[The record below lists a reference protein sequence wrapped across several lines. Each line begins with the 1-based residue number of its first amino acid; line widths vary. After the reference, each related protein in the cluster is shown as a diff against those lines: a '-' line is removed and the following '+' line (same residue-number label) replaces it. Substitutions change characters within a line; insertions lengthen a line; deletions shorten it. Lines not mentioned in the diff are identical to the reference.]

1 MSAKINKGVIQIYKV
16 YDVAEEI
23 NLSKAEKMLANATE
37 GPRLRLPADTRKAI
51 IMKDAPLS
59 IKLGQT
65 TLSLP
70 SGEYMVNAF
79 ARMWN
84 YGVMSIRFEMP
95 MPKGIDWDDLILLAA
110 QIESVQETDKLAAS
124 HRDALR
130 KKLAPAIIK
139 DRTFGISEDYITY
152 IIEDAEGI
160 DNPKQFIASQ
170 DVAGLILAE
179 TREEL
184 SSFSKTK
191 ILDSATQYASKDL
204 AIIDWNS
211 ALLLEPEGERDVADV
226 IEFSLTQLLEFRY
239 YDDLIENNLQELY
252 DSMDNKPRGIKALF
266 NNFYSEKAEDSSRKY
281 IEFSEFMSRVENSL
295 KTIGDAYLAVIF
307 RNAAK
312 QFRFED
318 WKQGISNKMSTLAEI
333 TQMLHGEV
341 NVKRSHWLEI
351 IVIVLIA
358 IELVPM
364 IVNLYHF
371 TKVSDENAAPAAIE
385 QPVAEKT
392 ESTATI
398 PSEANPTAEPENN
411 NATNPAEGE
420 STEVQNTSAN

>member
-1 MSAKINKGVIQIYKV
+1 MSAKINKGVIQIYRV
-16 YDVAEEI
+16 FDVAEEI
-23 NLSKAEKMLANATE
+23 NLSKAEKMLSNATE

-70 SGEYMVNAF
+70 SGEYNVNAF

-95 MPKGIDWDDLILLAA
+95 IPKGIDWDDLIILAA
-110 QIESVQETDKLAAS
+110 QLESVQEIDKLAAS

-139 DRTFGISEDYITY
+139 DRAFAISEDYITY
-152 IIEDAEGI
+152 ILEDAEGM
-160 DNPKQFIASQ
+160 DNPKQFINTS

-184 SSFSKTK
+184 SSFSKNK
-191 ILDSATQYASKDL
+191 IIDSATQYANTDL

-252 DSMDNKPRGIKALF
+252 DSMDNKPKGIKALL

-312 QFRFED
+312 QFRFDD
-318 WKQGISNKMSTLAEI
+318 WRHGISNKMSTLAEI

-351 IVIVLIA
+351 IVIILIA

-371 TKVSDENAAPAAIE
+371 TKAGNNSAAPDAIE
-385 QPVAEKT
+385 QTEQPAAEKQNAI
-392 ESTATI
+392 EISI
-398 PSEANPTAEPENN
+398 PEADSPEINAENAPQENN
-411 NATNPAEGE
+411 GE
-420 STEVQNTSAN
+420 MKKTEK

>member
-1 MSAKINKGVIQIYKV
+1 MSAKINKGVIQIYRV
-16 YDVAEEI
+16 FDVAEEI
-23 NLSKAEKMLANATE
+23 LLSKAEKLLASSAE

-59 IKLGQT
+59 IKLGQVS
-65 TLSLP
+65 LKLP
-70 SGEYMVNAF
+70 SGEYSVNAF

-84 YGVMSIRFEMP
+84 YGVISIRFEMP
-95 MPKGIDWDDLILLAA
+95 MPKGIDWDDLVILAA
-110 QIESVQETDKLAAS
+110 QIETVPEIDRLAAL

-130 KKLAPAIIK
+130 EKLAPAIIK
-139 DRTFGISEDYITY
+139 DRAFGISEDYITY
-152 IIEDAEGI
+152 IIESAEGI
-160 DNPKQFIASQ
+160 EKPKEFVNSVDAI
-170 DVAGLILAE
+170 GLILAE
-179 TREEL
+179 TRKEL
-184 SSFSKTK
+184 SPFSKNK
-191 ILDSATQYASKDL
+191 ILDSATQYANTDL

-211 ALLLEPEGERDVADV
+211 ALLIEPDGERDVADV

-252 DSMDNKPRGIKALF
+252 DSMDNKPKGIKALF

-307 RNAAK
+307 RNAAR
-312 QFRFED
+312 QFRFDD
-318 WKQGISNKMSTLAEI
+318 WRHGISNKMSTLAEI

-351 IVIVLIA
+351 IVIILIA

-371 TKVSDENAAPAAIE
+371 TKASEDTAAPAAIE
-385 QPVAEKT
+385 QPAAPVQNVLPEENSVPQIPAEKD
-392 ESTATI
+392 
-398 PSEANPTAEPENN
+398 NP
-411 NATNPAEGE
+411 
-420 STEVQNTSAN
+420 VQTDKKTK